1 MDYPHLQKLAN
12 AYPITKIPI
21 KDRSK
26 DRMRYA
32 INNEDGEI
40 ARAIL
45 REAEKN
51 PELFTYLR
59 ELYVAPKYRG
69 RGLSKLLIQAIRED
83 APEKRVVLRPH
94 PFKDK
99 PLNKKQLTALYTHL
113 GAKPYE
119 GVPDRLTF
127 DPLVNKQYE
136 LSPSPKTRSSI

>member
-1 MDYPHLQKLAN
+1 MYDNLKKLAN
-12 AYPITKIPI
+12 SYLITRTPI

-26 DRMRYA
+26 DRMRYS
-32 INNEDGEI
+32 INSDDTEI

-59 ELYVAPKYRG
+59 ELYVSPDYRG
-69 RGLSKLLIQAIRED
+69 RGLSRMLIQAIRED
-83 APEKRVVLRPH
+83 APEKRVVLRPR

-99 PLNKKQLTALYTHL
+99 PLTEKQLTELYTHL

-127 DPLVNKQYE
+127 DPLV
-136 LSPSPKTRSSI
+136 